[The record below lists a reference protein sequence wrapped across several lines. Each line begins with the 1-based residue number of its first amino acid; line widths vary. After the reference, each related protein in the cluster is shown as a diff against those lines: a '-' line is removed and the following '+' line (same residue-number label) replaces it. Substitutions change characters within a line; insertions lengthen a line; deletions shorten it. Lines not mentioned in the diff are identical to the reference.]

1 MAMDADVRLLIGVA
15 RGGADGDSEALIRK
29 ELNEIMGKI
38 KLEAKLDSKS
48 FGEQIRKQLDAISK
62 NGKFYVNLSKIN
74 IGAGAIADFRR
85 QLNTVINTLNLDKG
99 TSITLTAEG
108 IGEVKSKIKETATVT
123 DEAARKMAEFNV
135 QIAAMKKQSKNIDT
149 GLGSLSKGATAEEAA
164 QVTALLERYKAW
176 QVEFETLRLQ
186 GVDGSN
192 ERRKALEDEAAAI
205 LVNIQRINEERE
217 ATAEAAQAKVQAER
231 EAKAAD
237 DATVTAENRKNAAMK
252 QGVMLLT
259 QMQKAEQDWTAAQSG
274 RSSEHYNNIRQ
285 GTVYLQEYLGQLER
299 GEISVDEFQR
309 RLAGLRTS
317 FAESSNAVKSAGE
330 NTKTLSERVGG
341 LAAKFTSWLTVSQIV
356 MKLYSS
362 LKKMVSAVIDIDTA
376 MTELK
381 KVTDE
386 TSTVYAKYL
395 DDASVRA
402 KKLGATIADTVTA
415 SADFARLGY
424 TLDEAAQLADA
435 ALVYKNVGDGIEDVS
450 QASESIISTM
460 KAFGIEA
467 ENAIS
472 IVDKFNE
479 VGNNFAI
486 SSEGVGEALRRSASA
501 LAAGNNTLDESI
513 ALITAANSVVQDA
526 DVVGTTMKT
535 VSMYLRA
542 AKTEAEEAGESTE
555 GMANSVSE
563 LREELL
569 ALTNGKVDIQIDEN
583 TFKSTYQIMKELA
596 DVWGELTDITQANIL
611 EQIGGKRNANVVSSM
626 LENFNVAE
634 DVVKTAANS
643 AGSALKEN
651 EKYLDSINGKIAE
664 FKATFEELSMNFIDS
679 DFVKQVIEL
688 GTGLLNVL
696 NVLAKVIDKVGG
708 LNTVLYV
715 TVGILATIKA
725 DAIKT
730 FLVTT
735 LPGAIAK
742 VTSAISTFVAGFKQL
757 PTVIKAMNSQTALAV
772 PGTSKLSVVLKTL
785 GISASTAQ
793 IAVGALMAVLTAA
806 IIIYQAHKRA
816 QEELRQ
822 EAITAANAAA
832 EESNELA
839 ELTNKYIDLT
849 SAMQDGNDVSEDLL
863 SVKDQLIKKLDLES
877 DKVKELV
884 GDYADLNDKIKAA
897 TVVELQNVERDIRG
911 GLNAYETELVNAAK
925 PSLGTSMNSMSK
937 SWNKKSATKYD
948 SYKALQ
954 ALEAAGYISSGSYSY
969 YTDDADKKY
978 SLGFAMYLPEEGFD
992 LSTVDGIIAAHERL
1006 GEMLDIVQDKA
1017 GSTNEVYTTL
1027 YEQYNKVSEAIGNYE
1042 NSIGDLNNNLAEQYM
1057 LQGLIGKEL
1066 PSTQEEYD
1074 AYRQRVIDS
1083 AKESGEFIGSDT
1095 DIEDAVDSVLG
1106 QQAQFADFY
1115 NQAIADTTSGTGVYT
1130 ASLSNLADILS
1141 DLQSAYDLV
1150 NTAEEEM
1157 ATGGLSPETIN
1168 ALAAA
1173 NKDYIDYLYEEN
1185 GVIKLNTEAW
1195 MENANA
1201 KMQEQMAEI
1210 EKETES
1216 LKEQNAALEEKNRLL
1231 DEQAKSGEDYYDQY
1245 GSDGGAGTERLNA
1258 AREYRAEIEENNR
1271 VIEENN
1277 LKIAE
1282 NQGKLAIYSSLYG
1295 SITGDLDAYTSALNN
1310 FSRIS
1315 NTINSVSDSFQ
1326 TLANLQNQVADGF
1339 TMSLD
1344 KALEFASVYPE
1355 ILNNATVA
1363 ADGQLTLN
1371 ADVVN
1376 SFIAGKKAELDA
1388 QIDSQITQL
1397 EADKAVLTAK
1407 MESAQA
1413 QLELAKNVG
1422 DGEGQIAKEVAE
1434 YRINTGN
1441 ALTAAL
1447 IEMGVEESKAYA
1459 LAAAAMAGNEEEFA
1473 RVAKECFENMDDNAA
1488 KAAYNM
1494 AHSIFV
1500 NASNSCNSISE
1511 IAAQAHET
1519 AQAIAAMGSGE
1530 VAGSSSSIFGGTDGT
1545 QTGGLSLDLYKGNF
1559 KGTDYNYEAT
1569 SVSLDDYVSQLE
1581 LDISSYE
1588 KAIAQ
1593 IDGQIAALQALK
1605 NAPLK
1610 SFESSSGSSGSGGS
1624 SKEVE
1629 EYLADIDEYY
1639 EAMKRLGSIQQRL
1652 AKLQSQIE
1660 YADTEE
1666 EKIALT
1672 KQLINVYNDEA
1683 DALENL
1689 NSLRSETIANGKA
1702 ELEALGFSVSYDATT
1717 NEFMVHNMEHLN
1729 ELYGATQEETNELRK
1744 KTEELID
1751 TMESLNDS
1759 NQEGASSLR
1768 TLKADIKSAKQSIID
1783 YLKQIVT
1790 AASDVVD
1797 AYQNVYETL
1806 HNAADEYAAN
1816 GYITIDTLQSI
1827 IELGA
1832 QYMQYLMDENGLLVI
1847 NEENINKV
1855 LAAKTQELALNQAMT
1870 YVERL
1875 RLALQENS
1883 IEDLNNLLYATT
1895 EATNATW
1902 GLVYANLALLGL
1914 DDDQYQAAL
1923 HNINAIRSLADSAVS
1938 GIGQTAGKT
1947 AEELNN
1953 MKDGLDDILKY
1964 VMDMLKQRINDQIDA
1979 LEDMKDAYADIISL
1993 RKEALEAAKSEADYQ
2008 DKVAEKVKALAKL
2021 QARINALSLDDSR
2034 DAQAQK
2040 AKLEEEMSQLQKELA
2055 DTQSDYAVDAQKSAL
2070 DNMQKAYEEQK
2081 NAEIKV
2087 LEDSIS
2093 SYQKLYDM
2101 AIAYIQSNWGSL
2113 YDELI
2118 AWNYQYGDELSSTIT
2133 TAWEN
2138 ALAAAQRYGSYVNA
2152 LNSIGADIDAANGA
2166 GSNYIVGET
2175 TYDNSSSNEEMIH
2188 AIIKEMYAN
2197 SQAHHTA
2204 SKEEKA
2210 RLDKRNLTLG
2220 AMLGQYGVNAYRQN
2234 GTWYVDGGALLYEKY
2249 RKYIYH
2255 TGGIA
2260 GDQPT
2265 LKQNEILAVLEKG
2278 EAVLD
2283 AKKEAGLYRIIDFTT
2298 ALSDKLSKLL
2308 TLTDMSRMFGQM
2320 QGDVTKAASAFA
2332 PINNTQAPSVSFGD
2346 VIIYG
2351 ANEETVEKHREIN
2364 RQFTNDVIKQLN
2376 IKR

>member
-317 FAESSNAVKSAGE
+317 FAESSNAIKSAGE

-664 FKATFEELSMNFIDS
+664 FKATFEELSMTLIDS

-688 GTGLLNVL
+688 GTGLLDVL

-735 LPGAIAK
+735 IPSALAK
-742 VTSAISTFVAGFKQL
+742 VTSAVSTFVTGFKQL
-757 PTVIKAMNSQTALAV
+757 PAVIKAMNSQTALAI
-772 PGTSKLSVVLKTL
+772 PGTSRLSVALKTL

-793 IAVGALMAVLTAA
+793 IAVAGIAAAIGAILLIKNAIEDARTKRIEEAASTIASTEATIENADAVKAAYIEYEKYANRTDLTESEEASFKTALDKVTSALGDKAVALEGLTQGTKDYTEALDGAIKKEFEEAQLAAKEKRVAAEKKLQSETWSGWDGSKISYNIQDAWTDEEYVKAKEAAQKIASDYLREKVSSVGYGLTA
-806 IIIYQAHKRA
+806 
-816 QEELRQ
+816 
-822 EAITAANAAA
+822 
-832 EESNELA
+832 
-839 ELTNKYIDLT
+839 
-849 SAMQDGNDVSEDLL
+849 
-863 SVKDQLIKKLDLES
+863 
-877 DKVKELV
+877 
-884 GDYADLNDKIKAA
+884 
-897 TVVELQNVERDIRG
+897 
-911 GLNAYETELVNAAK
+911 TELVLE
-925 PSLGTSMNSMSK
+925 PVD
-937 SWNKKSATKYD
+937 WNVDHSNMDAVVDYYYTLLDLKAELLRQDLTGNEIYDAVIEKTGLLKDSVDTYVQSIYDEASATYV
-948 SYKALQ
+948 LQ
-954 ALEAAGYISSGSYSY
+954 NGIPTTVEELEKFR
-969 YTDDADKKY
+969 T
-978 SLGFAMYLPEEGFD
+978 YLNQ
-992 LSTVDGIIAAHERL
+992 T
-1006 GEMLDIVQDKA
+1006 
-1017 GSTNEVYTTL
+1017 
-1027 YEQYNKVSEAIGNYE
+1027 
-1042 NSIGDLNNNLAEQYM
+1042 IGDMFNF
-1057 LQGLIGKEL
+1057 
-1066 PSTQEEYD
+1066 D
-1074 AYRQRVIDS
+1074 D
-1083 AKESGEFIGSDT
+1083 GSD
-1095 DIEDAVDSVLG
+1095 S
-1106 QQAQFADFY
+1106 
-1115 NQAIADTTSGTGVYT
+1115 
-1130 ASLSNLADILS
+1130 LS
-1141 DLQSAYDLV
+1141 DLINGWLSDSGFSDLLAQAAE
-1150 NTAEEEM
+1150 TAASE
-1157 ATGGLSPETIN
+1157 
-1168 ALAAA
+1168 
-1173 NKDYIDYLYEEN
+1173 
-1185 GVIKLNTEAW
+1185 
-1195 MENANA
+1195 
-1201 KMQEQMAEI
+1201 
-1210 EKETES
+1210 
-1216 LKEQNAALEEKNRLL
+1216 
-1231 DEQAKSGEDYYDQY
+1231 
-1245 GSDGGAGTERLNA
+1245 
-1258 AREYRAEIEENNR
+1258 
-1271 VIEENN
+1271 
-1277 LKIAE
+1277 
-1282 NQGKLAIYSSLYG
+1282 
-1295 SITGDLDAYTSALNN
+1295 TSALNN

-1629 EYLADIDEYY
+1629 EYLAGIDEYY
-1639 EAMKRLGSIQQRL
+1639 EAMKRLESIQQRL

>member
-123 DEAARKMAEFNV
+123 GEAARKMAEFNV

-317 FAESSNAVKSAGE
+317 FAESSNAIKSAGE

-715 TVGILATIKA
+715 TVGIFATIKA

-772 PGTSKLSVVLKTL
+772 PGTSKLSVALKTL

-897 TVVELQNVERDIRG
+897 TVVELQNAERDIRG

-978 SLGFAMYLPEEGFD
+978 SIGFAMYLPEEGFD

-1095 DIEDAVDSVLG
+1095 DIEAAVDSVLG

-1530 VAGSSSSIFGGTDGT
+1530 VAGSSSSIFGGTDGA

-1639 EAMKRLGSIQQRL
+1639 EAMKRLESIQQRL

>member
-299 GEISVDEFQR
+299 GEISIDEFQR

-317 FAESSNAVKSAGE
+317 FAESSNAIKSAGE

-772 PGTSKLSVVLKTL
+772 PGTSKLSVALKTL

-897 TVVELQNVERDIRG
+897 TVVELQNAERDIRG

-1095 DIEDAVDSVLG
+1095 DIEAAVDSVLG

-1639 EAMKRLGSIQQRL
+1639 EAMKRLESIQQRL

-1744 KTEELID
+1744 RTEELID

>member
-192 ERRKALEDEAAAI
+192 EHRKALEDEAAAI

-772 PGTSKLSVVLKTL
+772 PGTSKLSVALKTL

-897 TVVELQNVERDIRG
+897 TVVELQNAERDIRG

-1095 DIEDAVDSVLG
+1095 DIEAAVDSVLG

-1639 EAMKRLGSIQQRL
+1639 EAMKRLESIQQRL

>member
-424 TLDEAAQLADA
+424 TLEEAAQLADA

-542 AKTEAEEAGESTE
+542 AKTEAEEAGESTD

-897 TVVELQNVERDIRG
+897 TVVELQNAERDIRG

-1376 SFIAGKKAELDA
+1376 SFITGKKAELDA

-1639 EAMKRLGSIQQRL
+1639 EAMKRLESIQQRL

-2320 QGDVTKAASAFA
+2320 QGDVTRAASAFA

>member
-123 DEAARKMAEFNV
+123 DEAARKIAEFNV

-772 PGTSKLSVVLKTL
+772 PGTSKLSVALKTL

-884 GDYADLNDKIKAA
+884 GDYANLNDKIKAA
-897 TVVELQNVERDIRG
+897 TVVELQNAERDIRG

-1095 DIEDAVDSVLG
+1095 DIEAAVDSVLG

-1530 VAGSSSSIFGGTDGT
+1530 VAGSSSSVFGGTDGT

-1639 EAMKRLGSIQQRL
+1639 EAMKRLESIQQRL

>member
-135 QIAAMKKQSKNIDT
+135 QIAAMRKQSKNIDT

-217 ATAEAAQAKVQAER
+217 ATAEAARAKVQAER

-317 FAESSNAVKSAGE
+317 FAESSNAIKSAGE

-460 KAFGIEA
+460 KAFGIET

-596 DVWGELTDITQANIL
+596 GVWGELTDITQANIL

-664 FKATFEELSMNFIDS
+664 FKATFEELSMTLIDS

-688 GTGLLNVL
+688 GTGLLDVL

-772 PGTSKLSVVLKTL
+772 PGTSKLSVALKTL

-897 TVVELQNVERDIRG
+897 TVVELQNAERDIRG

-1095 DIEDAVDSVLG
+1095 DIEAAVDSVLG

-1639 EAMKRLGSIQQRL
+1639 EAMKRLESIQQRL

-2087 LEDSIS
+2087 LEGSIS

>member
-74 IGAGAIADFRR
+74 IGAGAITDFRR
-85 QLNTVINTLNLDKG
+85 QLNAVINTLNLDKG

-108 IGEVKSKIKETATVT
+108 IGEVKSKLKEAATVT

-149 GLGSLSKGATAEEAA
+149 GLGSLSKDATAEETAQIAA
-164 QVTALLERYKAW
+164 LTERYKAW
-176 QVEFETLRLQ
+176 QVELETVRVK
-186 GVDGSN
+186 GVEGSA
-192 ERRKALEDEAAAI
+192 ERRKAVEDEAAAI
-205 LVNIQRINEERE
+205 LADIQRINEERE
-217 ATAEAAQAKVQAER
+217 ATVSA
-231 EAKAAD
+231 AKAKS
-237 DATVTAENRKNAAMK
+237 DASNAATTAENKENTVRKQAIT
-252 QGVMLLT
+252 LLT
-259 QMQKAEQDWTAAQSG
+259 QMQKAEQDWTAARKG
-274 RSSEHYNNIRQ
+274 RSSEAYGKIGDDIAALKEYIDKLKNGGI
-285 GTVYLQEYLGQLER
+285 TVE
-299 GEISVDEFQR
+299 EFQR
-309 RLAGLRTS
+309 KLASLRTS
-317 FAESSNAVKSAGE
+317 FVESSNAIKNAGE

-356 MKLYSS
+356 MKLYTS

-386 TSTVYAKYL
+386 TNSVYAKYL

-424 TLDEAAQLADA
+424 TMDEAAQLADA
-435 ALVYKNVGDGIEDVS
+435 ALVYKNVGDGIEDIS
-450 QASESIISTM
+450 EASESIISTM
-460 KAFGIEA
+460 KAFGIAA
-467 ENAIS
+467 ENAMT

-501 LAAGNNTLDESI
+501 LAAGNNTLNESI

-535 VSMYLRA
+535 ISMYLRA

-569 ALTNGKVDIQIDEN
+569 TLTGGKVDIQIDED

-596 DVWGELTDITQANIL
+596 GVWGELTDITQANIL
-611 EQIGGKRNANVVSSM
+611 EQIGGKRNANVVASL
-626 LENFNVAE
+626 LENFSIAE
-634 DVVKTAANS
+634 EVVKSAADS
-643 AGSALKEN
+643 SGSALKEN

-664 FKATFEELSMNFIDS
+664 FKATFEELSMTLIDS
-679 DFVKQVIEL
+679 DFVKQVIEF

-696 NVLAKVIDKVGG
+696 NVLAKVIDKIGG

-715 TVGILATIKA
+715 TVGILTTIRAESIVSKITNIGNGLSRLGKNIAAVFGIFTEGFKA
-725 DAIKT
+725 AKAAGASSLKAIGDGFKN
-730 FLVTT
+730 
-735 LPGAIAK
+735 
-742 VTSAISTFVAGFKQL
+742 VAGL
-757 PTVIKAMNSQTALAV
+757 
-772 PGTSKLSVVLKTL
+772 
-785 GISASTAQ
+785 ASTAQ
-793 IAVGALMAVLTAA
+793 IAVAG
-806 IIIYQAHKRA
+806 
-816 QEELRQ
+816 
-822 EAITAANAAA
+822 ITAALGAILLIRNAIENARTERIEAAA
-832 EESNELA
+832 
-839 ELTNKYIDLT
+839 
-849 SAMQDGNDVSEDLL
+849 
-863 SVKDQLIKKLDLES
+863 
-877 DKVKELV
+877 
-884 GDYADLNDKIKAA
+884 A
-897 TVVELQNVERDIRG
+897 T
-911 GLNAYETELVNAAK
+911 
-925 PSLGTSMNSMSK
+925 
-937 SWNKKSATKYD
+937 
-948 SYKALQ
+948 
-954 ALEAAGYISSGSYSY
+954 
-969 YTDDADKKY
+969 
-978 SLGFAMYLPEEGFD
+978 
-992 LSTVDGIIAAHERL
+992 
-1006 GEMLDIVQDKA
+1006 
-1017 GSTNEVYTTL
+1017 
-1027 YEQYNKVSEAIGNYE
+1027 
-1042 NSIGDLNNNLAEQYM
+1042 
-1057 LQGLIGKEL
+1057 
-1066 PSTQEEYD
+1066 
-1074 AYRQRVIDS
+1074 
-1083 AKESGEFIGSDT
+1083 
-1095 DIEDAVDSVLG
+1095 
-1106 QQAQFADFY
+1106 
-1115 NQAIADTTSGTGVYT
+1115 IADTEATLENAEAVKAAYIEYEKYANRTDLTESEEASFKTAIDKVTSALGDKATALEGVTQGTKDYT
-1130 ASLSNLADILS
+1130 EALDGAIKKELEEAQLAAKEKRVAAENKLQDETWSQWNGSQISYDIQDAWTDEEYVKAKEAAQNIAGDYLREKVSSVGHDTTATTLVLEPVDWNVDHSDMNAVVDYYYTLLGLKNELLRQDLTGNDIYDAVIEKTGMLQDSVETYVQAIYDETSANYVLQNGIPTTVEELEKFRTYLNQTIGDMFDFDNGNDSLSNLINGWLADSGFSELLAQAAEAAAEDPFAPYTAKLEKLTDVVS
-1141 DLQSAYDLV
+1141 TLKAAYDALD
-1150 NTAEEEM
+1150 AAQEDM
-1157 ATGGLSPETIN
+1157 ATGAGLSTETID
-1168 ALAAA
+1168 ALASA
-1173 NKDYIDYLYEEN
+1173 NDDYLDYLYEEN
-1185 GVIKLNTEAW
+1185 GVVKLNTEAW
-1195 MENANA
+1195 IENANA
-1201 KMQEQMAEI
+1201 KMRGEMSEIQKEINSLEARNKVLQESIAYY
-1210 EKETES
+1210 
-1216 LKEQNAALEEKNRLL
+1216 KEQRDMA
-1231 DEQAKSGEDYYDQY
+1231 G
-1245 GSDGGAGTERLNA
+1245 DGGIWNSLITDATNELNA
-1258 AREYRAEIEENNR
+1258 NSDA
-1271 VIEENN
+1271 
-1277 LKIAE
+1277 IAE

-1315 NTINSVSDSFQ
+1315 NTISAVSDSFQ

-1363 ADGQLTLN
+1363 ANGQLTLN

-1397 EADKAVLTAK
+1397 EADKAALTAK

-1422 DGEGQIAKEVAE
+1422 TGEGQIAKEVAE

-1447 IEMGVEESKAYA
+1447 IEMGVEESESYA

-1473 RVAKECFENMDDNAA
+1473 RVAKECFENMDENAA

-1494 AHSIFV
+1494 AHAIFV
-1500 NASNSCNSISE
+1500 NASNSCENISA
-1511 IAAQAHET
+1511 IAEQAHNT
-1519 AQAIAAMGSGE
+1519 ARAIAAMGSGE
-1530 VAGSSSSIFGGTDGT
+1530 VAGSSTNVFGGIDGT
-1545 QTGGLSLDLYKGNF
+1545 QTGGLSLDLYKGDF
-1559 KGTDYNYEAT
+1559 KGTDYDYEAT
-1569 SVSLDDYVSQLE
+1569 AVSLDDYVSQLE

-1588 KAIAQ
+1588 KAITQ

-1610 SFESSSGSSGSGGS
+1610 SFVSSSGSGS

-1629 EYLADIDEYY
+1629 EYLADIDEFY
-1639 EAMKRLGSIQQRL
+1639 EAMKRLESIQQRL

-1672 KQLINVYNDEA
+1672 KQLINVYDDEA

-1689 NSLRSETIANGKA
+1689 NKLRSETIANGKA
-1702 ELEALGFSVSYDATT
+1702 ELESLGFSVSYDATS
-1717 NEFMVHNMEHLN
+1717 NEFLVHNMEHLN
-1729 ELYGATQEETNELRK
+1729 ELYGSTQEKTNELRK
-1744 KTEELID
+1744 TTEDLIN

-1923 HNINAIRSLADSAVS
+1923 HNINAIRSLADSTAN

-1947 AEELNN
+1947 ADELND

-1979 LEDMKDAYADIISL
+1979 LGDMKDAYADIISL

-2008 DKVAEKVKALAKL
+2008 DKVAEKVKELAKL
-2021 QARINALSLDDSR
+2021 QSRINALSLDDSR

-2040 AKLEEEMSQLQKELA
+2040 AKLEEEMAELQKELA
-2055 DTQSDYAVDAQKSAL
+2055 DTQSDYAVDAQKDAL
-2070 DNMQKAYEEQK
+2070 DDMQKAYEEQK
-2081 NAEIKV
+2081 DAEIKV

-2101 AIAYIQSNWGSL
+2101 AIAYIQSNWNSL

-2118 AWNYQYGDELSSTIT
+2118 AWNYQYGDELNSTIT
-2133 TAWEN
+2133 TAWDN

-2152 LNSIGADIDAANGA
+2152 LNSIDTDIDAANG
-2166 GSNYIVGET
+2166 SSTNYVVGET
-2175 TYDNSSSNEEMIH
+2175 TYDNGSSNEEMVH

-2204 SKEEKA
+2204 SKEEQE

-2298 ALSDKLSKLL
+2298 ALSDRLSKLL
-2308 TLTDMSRMFGQM
+2308 NIADMSRMFGQM
-2320 QGDVTKAASAFA
+2320 QGDVTKAASAVA
-2332 PINNTQAPSVSFGD
+2332 PINNTQSPSVTFGD

-2351 ANEETVEKHREIN
+2351 ANEETVDKHREIN
-2364 RQFTNDVIKQLN
+2364 RQFTNDILKQLN

>member
-317 FAESSNAVKSAGE
+317 FAESSNAIKSAGE

-542 AKTEAEEAGESTE
+542 AKTEAEEAGESTD

-596 DVWGELTDITQANIL
+596 DVWGKLTDITQANIL

-772 PGTSKLSVVLKTL
+772 PGTSKLSVALKTL

-863 SVKDQLIKKLDLES
+863 SVKDQLIEKLDLES

-897 TVVELQNVERDIRG
+897 TVVELQNAERDIRG

-1095 DIEDAVDSVLG
+1095 DIEAAVDSVLG

-1168 ALAAA
+1168 ALATA

-1639 EAMKRLGSIQQRL
+1639 EAMKRLESIQQRL

-2320 QGDVTKAASAFA
+2320 QGDVAKAASAFA

>member
-217 ATAEAAQAKVQAER
+217 ATAEAARAKVQAER

-317 FAESSNAVKSAGE
+317 FAESSNAIKSAGE

-772 PGTSKLSVVLKTL
+772 PGTSKLSVALKTL

-897 TVVELQNVERDIRG
+897 TVVELQNAERDIRG

-1095 DIEDAVDSVLG
+1095 DIEAAVDSVLG

-1530 VAGSSSSIFGGTDGT
+1530 VAGSSSSIFGGTDGA

-1639 EAMKRLGSIQQRL
+1639 EAMKRLESIQQRL

>member
-317 FAESSNAVKSAGE
+317 FAESSNAIKSAGE

-772 PGTSKLSVVLKTL
+772 PGTSKLSVALKTL

-897 TVVELQNVERDIRG
+897 TVVELQNAERDIRG

-1095 DIEDAVDSVLG
+1095 DIEAAVDSVLG

-1459 LAAAAMAGNEEEFA
+1459 LAAAAMACNEEEFA

-1639 EAMKRLGSIQQRL
+1639 EAMKRLESIQQRL

-2055 DTQSDYAVDAQKSAL
+2055 DTQSDYAVDAQKGAL

>member
-192 ERRKALEDEAAAI
+192 ECRKALEDEAAAI

-317 FAESSNAVKSAGE
+317 FAKSSNAVKSAGE

-757 PTVIKAMNSQTALAV
+757 PTVIKAMNSQTA
-772 PGTSKLSVVLKTL
+772 VLKTL

-806 IIIYQAHKRA
+806 IIIYQVHKRA

-897 TVVELQNVERDIRG
+897 TVVELQNAERDIRG

-1095 DIEDAVDSVLG
+1095 DIEDAVDSVFG

>member
-299 GEISVDEFQR
+299 GEISIDEFQR

-317 FAESSNAVKSAGE
+317 FAESSNAIKSAGE

-772 PGTSKLSVVLKTL
+772 PGTSKLSVALKTL

-897 TVVELQNVERDIRG
+897 TVVELQNAERDIRG

-1095 DIEDAVDSVLG
+1095 DIEAAVDSVLG

-1530 VAGSSSSIFGGTDGT
+1530 VAGSSSSIFGGTDGA

-1610 SFESSSGSSGSGGS
+1610 SFESGSSSSGSGGS

-1639 EAMKRLGSIQQRL
+1639 EAMKRLESIQQRL

-1689 NSLRSETIANGKA
+1689 NNLRSETIANGKA

-1947 AEELNN
+1947 VEELNN

>member
-123 DEAARKMAEFNV
+123 DEAARKIAEFNV

-897 TVVELQNVERDIRG
+897 TVVELQNAERDIRG

-1095 DIEDAVDSVLG
+1095 DIEAAVDSVLG

-1376 SFIAGKKAELDA
+1376 SFITGKKAELDA

-1639 EAMKRLGSIQQRL
+1639 EAMKRLESIQQRL

>member
-317 FAESSNAVKSAGE
+317 FAESSNAIKSAGE

-542 AKTEAEEAGESTE
+542 AKTEAEEAGESTD

-596 DVWGELTDITQANIL
+596 DVWGKLTDITQANIL

-772 PGTSKLSVVLKTL
+772 PGTSKLSVALKTL

-897 TVVELQNVERDIRG
+897 TVVELQNAERDIRG

-1095 DIEDAVDSVLG
+1095 DIEAAVDSVLG

-1168 ALAAA
+1168 ALATA

-1639 EAMKRLGSIQQRL
+1639 EAMKRLESIQQRL

-2320 QGDVTKAASAFA
+2320 QGDVAKAASAFA

>member
-108 IGEVKSKIKETATVT
+108 IGEVKSKIRETATVT

-274 RSSEHYNNIRQ
+274 RSGEHYNNIRQ

-317 FAESSNAVKSAGE
+317 FAESSNAIKSAGE

-772 PGTSKLSVVLKTL
+772 PGTSKLSVALKTL

-897 TVVELQNVERDIRG
+897 TVVELQNAERDIRG

-1095 DIEDAVDSVLG
+1095 DIEAAVDSVLG

-1639 EAMKRLGSIQQRL
+1639 EAMKRLESIQQRL
-1652 AKLQSQIE
+1652 AKLQSQVE

-2101 AIAYIQSNWGSL
+2101 AIAYVQSNWGSL

>member
-205 LVNIQRINEERE
+205 LVNVQRINEERE

-772 PGTSKLSVVLKTL
+772 PGTSKLSVALKTL

-897 TVVELQNVERDIRG
+897 TVVELQNAERDIRG

-1095 DIEDAVDSVLG
+1095 DIEAAVDSVLG

-1639 EAMKRLGSIQQRL
+1639 EAMKRLESIQQRL

>member
-237 DATVTAENRKNAAMK
+237 DATVTAENKKNAAMK

-317 FAESSNAVKSAGE
+317 FAESSNAIKSAGE

-772 PGTSKLSVVLKTL
+772 PGTSKLSVALKTL

-897 TVVELQNVERDIRG
+897 TVVELQNAERDIRG

-1095 DIEDAVDSVLG
+1095 DIEAAVDSVLG

-1326 TLANLQNQVADGF
+1326 TLANLQSQVADGF

-1639 EAMKRLGSIQQRL
+1639 EAMKRLESIQQRL

-1744 KTEELID
+1744 KTEEFID

>member
-772 PGTSKLSVVLKTL
+772 PGTSKLSVALKTL

-897 TVVELQNVERDIRG
+897 TVVELQNAERDIRG

-1095 DIEDAVDSVLG
+1095 DIEAAVDSVLG

-1115 NQAIADTTSGTGVYT
+1115 NQAIADTTSGTGAYT

-1376 SFIAGKKAELDA
+1376 SFITGKKAELDA

-1639 EAMKRLGSIQQRL
+1639 EAMKRLESIQQRL

>member
-135 QIAAMKKQSKNIDT
+135 QIAAMRKQSKNIDT

-217 ATAEAAQAKVQAER
+217 ATAEAARAKVQAER

-317 FAESSNAVKSAGE
+317 FAESSNAIKSAGE

-402 KKLGATIADTVTA
+402 KKFGATIADTVTA

-772 PGTSKLSVVLKTL
+772 PGTSKLSVALKTL

-897 TVVELQNVERDIRG
+897 TVVELQNAERDIRG

-1095 DIEDAVDSVLG
+1095 DIEAAVDSVLG

-1376 SFIAGKKAELDA
+1376 SFIASKKAELDA

-1530 VAGSSSSIFGGTDGT
+1530 VAGSSSSIFGGTDGA

-1639 EAMKRLGSIQQRL
+1639 EAMKRLESIQQRL

>member
-317 FAESSNAVKSAGE
+317 FAESSNAIKSAGE

-772 PGTSKLSVVLKTL
+772 PGTSKLSVALKTL

-897 TVVELQNVERDIRG
+897 TVVELQNAERDIRG

-1095 DIEDAVDSVLG
+1095 DIEAAVDSVLG

-1282 NQGKLAIYSSLYG
+1282 NQGRLAIYSSLYG

-1639 EAMKRLGSIQQRL
+1639 EAMKRLESIQQRL

-2087 LEDSIS
+2087 LEDSIF

>member
-395 DDASVRA
+395 DDASARA

-897 TVVELQNVERDIRG
+897 TVVELQNAERDIRG

-2175 TYDNSSSNEEMIH
+2175 TYDNSSSNEEIIH